1 MLECPEDPVTDS
13 EKEDDDLINMPPPDR
28 VLTRSKSSELRLAI
42 PNQVAEKRSKP
53 FAAAD
58 LDVMDK
64 REAPKKP
71 GGLLNFLMK

>member
-1 MLECPEDPVTDS
+1 MLECPEDPVSDD
-13 EKEDDDLINMPPPDR
+13 EKDDDLSDMPPPDR

-42 PNQVAEKRSKP
+42 PNPVTEKRSKP
-53 FAAAD
+53 FAAPD
-58 LDVMDK
+58 LDLMDK